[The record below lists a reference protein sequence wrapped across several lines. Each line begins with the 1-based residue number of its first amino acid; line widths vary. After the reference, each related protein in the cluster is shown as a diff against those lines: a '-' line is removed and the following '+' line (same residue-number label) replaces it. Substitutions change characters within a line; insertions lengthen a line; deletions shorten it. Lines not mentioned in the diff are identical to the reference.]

1 MKRTVLFLLTNLGV
15 LLVLGLAVNVLG
27 LHQFLSANG
36 LSLTGL
42 L

>member
-1 MKRTVLFLLTNLGV
+1 MVLFLLTNLGV
-15 LLVLGLAVNVLG
+15 LVLGLAVNVLG